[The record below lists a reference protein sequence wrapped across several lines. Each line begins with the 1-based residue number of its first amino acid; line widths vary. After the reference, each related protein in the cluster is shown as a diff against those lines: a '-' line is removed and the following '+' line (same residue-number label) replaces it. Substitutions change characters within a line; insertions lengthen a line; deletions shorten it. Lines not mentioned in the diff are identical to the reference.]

1 MSTLSKDMF
10 PSAPR
15 TEPAQQHQRRS
26 ELAIL
31 NYHNARPSGQSSI
44 TLPPASALAGD
55 GHVLGQPPSGRTYEL
70 PPPLPPQTQSKE
82 EYPFGWHT
90 EVVSHERHQPAPPP
104 PEKPRSLSIQSLITT
119 PAVDQENGAGHERG
133 MKRKGSEIMDDAMA
147 RSSRGTSVV
156 STQGLSMEDPDVRDA
171 VEALGGLKAGM

>member
-55 GHVLGQPPSGRTYEL
+55 GHVLGQPPTGRTYEL

-147 RSSRGTSVV
+147 RSSRGTSV